1 MARKPAQSGPGSS
14 ELSGKR
20 YAGLLEDALSEWDTM
35 KTHMMEA
42 THSDGYPPFTSP
54 ADPQREFEALSR
66 MREQGDP
73 KFWGSPAALKQYQ
86 ALEHRYGNP
95 AAPTADSAAGGAMVT
110 PGVNPTPPI
119 PTVPDMNPAGG
130 GPVPTSGLLG

>member
-20 YAGLLEDALSEWDTM
+20 YAGLLEDALGEWDVM

-42 THSDGYPPFTSP
+42 THSDGYPPFTAP
-54 ADPQREFEALSR
+54 ADPQREFETLSR
-66 MREQGDP
+66 MKEQGDP
-73 KFWGSPAALKQYQ
+73 AYWGDKKAIARYQ

-95 AAPTADSAAGGAMVT
+95 APPTADSAAGGALVT
-110 PGVNPTPPI
+110 PGSNPQPPI
-119 PTVPDMNPAGG
+119 PIVPNMQPDLDP
-130 GPVPTSGLLG
+130 GLLAGIAA